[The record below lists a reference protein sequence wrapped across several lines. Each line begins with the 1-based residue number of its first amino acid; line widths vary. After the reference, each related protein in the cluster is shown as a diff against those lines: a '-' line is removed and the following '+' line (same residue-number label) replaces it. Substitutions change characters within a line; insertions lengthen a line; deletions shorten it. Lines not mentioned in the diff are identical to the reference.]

1 MEFDVVEKTMT
12 NRIVIYASLIVNQGF
27 SYNVM
32 LERFSNECRRKA
44 NSKAIPLANHN
55 ENKTQR
61 EPIRNRSK
69 YK

>member
-44 NSKAIPLANHN
+44 NSKAIPLANHK